1 MKKEDFGIRLKKALA
16 IKNIKQIELANKLN
30 IHRATINN
38 YIKDKYEPNRERLD
52 DIAKILDISPA
63 WLLGYDVPMERES
76 NSSTPPA
83 PKTIN
88 DIDFTGIER
97 IAAEHRGE
105 NFTQEELKFIQ
116 DTIDFVVAKKQKLNK
131 KDGQPND

>member
-1 MKKEDFGIRLKKALA
+1 MKINER
-16 IKNIKQIELANKLN
+16 IKLCRENMNMSQEELAQKMGYKSKSTISKIESGLRDVKQSKVIEFAKVLN
-30 IHRATINN
+30 TTTS
-38 YIKDKYEPNRERLD
+38 YLMGWE
-52 DIAKILDISPA
+52 
-63 WLLGYDVPMERES
+63 ES

-83 PKTIN
+83 QKTID

-116 DTIDFVVAKKQKLNK
+116 DTIDFVVAKKQKSNK

>member
-1 MKKEDFGIRLKKALA
+1 MDDNIREIFSNNLKKFL
-16 IKNIKQIELANKLN
+16 KEQKKTQLELANFVGISDAAVNNWVKGYKLPRMDKVDK
-30 IHRATINN
+30 ICKFFS
-38 YIKDKYEPNRERLD
+38 IKRSD
-52 DIAKILDISPA
+52 
-63 WLLGYDVPMERES
+63 LLES
-76 NSSTPPA
+76 TTPQS
-83 PKTIN
+83 IN

-105 NFTQEELKFIQ
+105 NFTQDELKFIQ

>member
-1 MKKEDFGIRLKKALA
+1 MKINER
-16 IKNIKQIELANKLN
+16 IKLCRENMNMSQEELAQKMGYKSKSTISKIESGLRDVKQSKVIEFAKVLN
-30 IHRATINN
+30 TTTS
-38 YIKDKYEPNRERLD
+38 YLMGWE
-52 DIAKILDISPA
+52 
-63 WLLGYDVPMERES
+63 ES

-116 DTIDFVVAKKQKLNK
+116 DTIDFVVAKKQKSNK

>member
-1 MKKEDFGIRLKKALA
+1 MDDNIREIFSNNLKKFL
-16 IKNIKQIELANKLN
+16 KEQKKTQLELANFVGISDAAVNNWVKGYKLPRMDKVDKICN
-30 IHRATINN
+30 FFS
-38 YIKDKYEPNRERLD
+38 IKRSD
-52 DIAKILDISPA
+52 
-63 WLLGYDVPMERES
+63 LLETT
-76 NSSTPPA
+76 TPQS
-83 PKTIN
+83 IN

-105 NFTQEELKFIQ
+105 NFTQDELKFIQ

>member
-1 MKKEDFGIRLKKALA
+1 MDDNIREIFSNNLKKFL
-16 IKNIKQIELANKLN
+16 KEQKKTQLELANFVGISDAAVNNWVKGYKLPRMDKVDKICKFFN
-30 IHRATINN
+30 IKRSDLLEN
-38 YIKDKYEPNRERLD
+38 KQ
-52 DIAKILDISPA
+52 IL
-63 WLLGYDVPMERES
+63 ETT
-76 NSSTPPA
+76 TPQS
-83 PKTIN
+83 IN

-116 DTIDFVVAKKQKLNK
+116 DTIDFVVAKKQKSNK

>member
-1 MKKEDFGIRLKKALA
+1 MDDNIREIFSNNLKKFL
-16 IKNIKQIELANKLN
+16 KEQKKTQLELANFVGISDAAVNNWVKGYKLPRMDKVDKICKFFN
-30 IHRATINN
+30 IKRS
-38 YIKDKYEPNRERLD
+38 D
-52 DIAKILDISPA
+52 
-63 WLLGYDVPMERES
+63 LLENKQIIES
-76 NSSTPPA
+76 TTPQS
-83 PKTIN
+83 IN

-116 DTIDFVVAKKQKLNK
+116 DTIDFVVAKKRKSNK

>member
-1 MKKEDFGIRLKKALA
+1 MDEKSIQNIFSYNLKRLLMERNKTQL
-16 IKNIKQIELANKLN
+16 ELSKYIGVSNT
-30 IHRATINN
+30 TINN
-38 YIKDKYEPNRERLD
+38 YVKGYNMPRMNKIDKICKFFNIKRSD
-52 DIAKILDISPA
+52 
-63 WLLGYDVPMERES
+63 LLENKQIIETT
-76 NSSTPPA
+76 TPQS
-83 PKTIN
+83 IN

-105 NFTQEELKFIQ
+105 NFTQDELKFIQ

>member
-1 MKKEDFGIRLKKALA
+1 MDDNIREIFSNNLKKFL
-16 IKNIKQIELANKLN
+16 KEQKKTQLELANFVGISDAAVNNWVKGYKLPRMDKVDKICKFFN
-30 IHRATINN
+30 IKRS
-38 YIKDKYEPNRERLD
+38 D
-52 DIAKILDISPA
+52 
-63 WLLGYDVPMERES
+63 LLETT
-76 NSSTPPA
+76 TPQS
-83 PKTIN
+83 IN

-105 NFTQEELKFIQ
+105 NFTQDELKFIQ

>member
-1 MKKEDFGIRLKKALA
+1 MDDNIREIFSNNLKKFL
-16 IKNIKQIELANKLN
+16 KEQKKTQLELANFVGISDAAVNNWVKGYKLPRMDKVDKICKFFN
-30 IHRATINN
+30 IKRS
-38 YIKDKYEPNRERLD
+38 D
-52 DIAKILDISPA
+52 
-63 WLLGYDVPMERES
+63 LLETT
-76 NSSTPPA
+76 TPQS
-83 PKTIN
+83 IN

-97 IAAEHRGE
+97 IAAEHKGE

>member
-1 MKKEDFGIRLKKALA
+1 MDDNIREIFSNNLKKFL
-16 IKNIKQIELANKLN
+16 KEQKKTQLELANFVGISDAAVNNWVKGYKLPRMDKVDKICN
-30 IHRATINN
+30 FFS
-38 YIKDKYEPNRERLD
+38 IKRSD
-52 DIAKILDISPA
+52 
-63 WLLGYDVPMERES
+63 LLETT
-76 NSSTPPA
+76 TPQS
-83 PKTIN
+83 IN

-116 DTIDFVVAKKQKLNK
+116 DTIDFVVAKKQKSNK